1 MKRIQFQNTSK
12 ILVTVFC
19 TGLSALLSGQSNKDG
34 SMPQYLYEEFTKCDI
49 LMKTGQLNNQEINY
63 NTLTEKMVFTRD
75 GKYYDISN
83 PEMVDTVYL
92 NKSKFV
98 PEGKAFYEVLLSAP
112 VELFVQ
118 YKGSLQSAG
127 KPVGYGGTS
136 QVASSTSLSSINL
149 DSRQWNLTIPSDYTV
164 SSSIVYW
171 IVRGDEMVSFENEK
185 QFLKLFP
192 EKADKLKS
200 FIKENRLKFDK
211 QDHLIKLVKY
221 CSSL

>member
-1 MKRIQFQNTSK
+1 MKRIQFQNSSK
-12 ILVTVFC
+12 ILVTIVC
-19 TGLSALLSGQSNKDG
+19 TGLSLLLSGQSNKDG
-34 SMPQYLYEEFTKCDI
+34 SMPQYLYEEFTNCDI
-49 LMKTGQLNNQEINY
+49 LMKSGQLHNQEVNY
-63 NTLTEKMVFTRD
+63 NTLTGKMVFTRD

-98 PEGKAFYEVLLSAP
+98 PVGKAFYEVILSTPAA
-112 VELFVQ
+112 LYVQ
-118 YKGSLQSAG
+118 HKGSLQSAG

-149 DSRQWNLTIPSDYTV
+149 DSRQWNLSIPSDY
-164 SSSIVYW
+164 IVTLSREYW
-171 IVRGDEMVSFENEK
+171 ILKGTEMVSFGNEK

-192 EKADKLKS
+192 DKTDKLKS

-211 QDHLIKLVKY
+211 QDHLIMLVKY